1 MKALK
6 TRRPKRGCNNLHRQT
21 FLHTQKSYYKTVG
34 CSRFPNLA
42 GVFDA
47 ILHIP
52 PFFGPFPVKIFK
64 ALIINGIV
72 LIKKLA

>member
-6 TRRPKRGCNNLHRQT
+6 TRRPKRGCNNPHRQT
-21 FLHTQKSYYKTVG
+21 FLHTQKSFYQTVA
-34 CSRFPNLA
+34 CSRLPDLV

-52 PFFGPFPVKIFK
+52 PVFGPFPFKIFK
-64 ALIINGIV
+64 ALIINGIMLV
-72 LIKKLA
+72 KKLA